1 MIMLNFTSYLNE
13 NATTKYVSVIYNQDT
28 QTKLR
33 NWAKEN
39 GFDLSVD
46 FDGKPQKPEN
56 FEFHTTIFYTTSKH
70 DLKNQIVTIPPN
82 IAVPSSIIMIGVDS
96 DIPVLKVKS
105 NAILNIRNQ
114 YKKTYGMKDAWP
126 EYLPHISVSYSK
138 TIPDLTKAKLPTFDL
153 VFDKLRVED
162 AI

>member
-1 MIMLNFTSYLNE
+1 MS
-13 NATTKYVSVIYNQDT
+13 
-28 QTKLR
+28 
-33 NWAKEN
+33 
-39 GFDLSVD
+39 
-46 FDGKPQKPEN
+46 
-56 FEFHTTIFYTTSKH
+56 
-70 DLKNQIVTIPPN
+70 TIPQR

-138 TIPDLTKAKLPTFDL
+138 TIPDLTKVRLPTFDL